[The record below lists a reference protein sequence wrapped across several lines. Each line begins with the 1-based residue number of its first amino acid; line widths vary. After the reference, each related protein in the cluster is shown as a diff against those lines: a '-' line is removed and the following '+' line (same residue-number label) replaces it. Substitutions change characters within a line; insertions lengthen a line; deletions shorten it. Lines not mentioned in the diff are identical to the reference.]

1 MNTQS
6 DYGFGTT
13 IHLPLDE
20 AILRTKAALKAEGFG
35 VLTEIDVRATLEE
48 KLGVEIA
55 SYVILGACNPALAH
69 QALQMEPE
77 VGLLLPCNVTVRDV
91 AGESRVSIVDPDAML
106 GVVANPAMRAIA
118 GEAKERLKRV
128 IAQLTT
134 EASESDALVSGV
146 NR

>member
-1 MNTQS
+1 MDTQS